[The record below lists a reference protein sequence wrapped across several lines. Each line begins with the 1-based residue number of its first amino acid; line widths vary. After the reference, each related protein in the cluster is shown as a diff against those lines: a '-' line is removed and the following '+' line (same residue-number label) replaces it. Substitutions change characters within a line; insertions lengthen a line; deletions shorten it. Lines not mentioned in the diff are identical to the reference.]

1 MYVALSRCTGLEGI
15 VLKKPIEKKH
25 IFIDWRIVRFVT
37 NYRYKLSDKL
47 LPAGDKIK
55 IVQSAIEEKKA
66 LRIVYLKNND
76 TKSIRII
83 TPLAVGEME
92 YLGKTYT
99 GVQAFCH
106 TRNGTR
112 TFRIDRILEISDTD

>member
-1 MYVALSRCTGLEGI
+1 M
-15 VLKKPIEKKH
+15 
-25 IFIDWRIVRFVT
+25 
-37 NYRYKLSDKL
+37 
-47 LPAGDKIK
+47 PAGDKIRL
-55 IVQSAIEEKKA
+55 IRNAIGEERA

-106 TRNGTR
+106 TRKGTR
-112 TFRIDRILEISDTD
+112 TFRIDRILEISDTDQPEKCV